1 MKGPVEPTSQP
12 VERLHQ
18 SGAADVKSQ
27 KQVHVTEITAEGET
41 MRVRVA
47 ARILDAW
54 IDFEVVVE
62 TQNAD
67 IARRVSSVGKLPLVL
82 ELGMEA

>member
-1 MKGPVEPTSQP
+1 
-12 VERLHQ
+12 
-18 SGAADVKSQ
+18 
-27 KQVHVTEITAEGET
+27 

-47 ARILDAW
+47 ARILDAR

-67 IARRVSSVGKLPLVL
+67 IARRVSSVRKLPLVL

>member
-1 MKGPVEPTSQP
+1 
-12 VERLHQ
+12 
-18 SGAADVKSQ
+18 
-27 KQVHVTEITAEGET
+27 VHVTEITAEGET

-47 ARILDAW
+47 ARILDAR

-67 IARRVSSVGKLPLVL
+67 LARRISSVRKLPPVL

>member
-1 MKGPVEPTSQP
+1 MSARVY
-12 VERLHQ
+12 
-18 SGAADVKSQ
+18 A
-27 KQVHVTEITAEGET
+27 TEITAEDET
-41 MRVRVA
+41 MRVHVMA
-47 ARILDAW
+47 SILDAR
-54 IDFEVVVE
+54 IDIDVVVE

>member
-1 MKGPVEPTSQP
+1 
-12 VERLHQ
+12 
-18 SGAADVKSQ
+18 
-27 KQVHVTEITAEGET
+27 

-47 ARILDAW
+47 ARILDAR

-67 IARRVSSVGKLPLVL
+67 LARRISSVRKLPPVL